1 MSENHFAK
9 ALHNF
14 TMDAAAGDAIRHLT
28 DKGFTLPQIR
38 ETLTFPA
45 PEEYIAQV
53 MWERMLE
60 TGKVRIGDG
69 SGFSKEFDRV
79 RIVETYDR
87 YGRKSFLRVNKKSSE
102 DVIFSPEDYVQ
113 YENLWIISSAQEQV
127 FSLSDHIPL
136 KDRSTGSHRDT

>member
-1 MSENHFAK
+1 MSENHFAR

-28 DKGFTLPQIR
+28 DKGYTLSQVR

-45 PEEYIAQV
+45 PVEYIAKV
-53 MWERMLE
+53 MWERMLSKGTVLFDNPENAVPSDTYITE
-60 TGKVRIGDG
+60 TH
-69 SGFSKEFDRV
+69 
-79 RIVETYDR
+79 DR
-87 YGRKSFLRVNKKSSE
+87 YGRKSFLQVQKKSPGE
-102 DVIFSPEDYVQ
+102 MIFSPEDYVQ